1 MIKSLRT
8 LFEKLLFSNVSMF
21 GSHIS
26 DTPSS
31 LSFGVHKV
39 DKKNLYDYQLVYYQQ
54 FLLYMISNMRRN
66 YALALY
72 HPCDSTRITRET
84 FFYVFR
90 SIETVSQGKAVNSP
104 RLPLVTAA
112 MYIYPR
118 TWPHHPIP
126 LPQSQIP
133 RRDDSPDYSK
143 SSAWRR
149 FPGISEVIFSA
160 RYFDTPR

>member
-1 MIKSLRT
+1 MIKSLLT

-26 DTPSS
+26 DTHASS

-84 FFYVFR
+84 FF
-90 SIETVSQGKAVNSP
+90 
-104 RLPLVTAA
+104 
-112 MYIYPR
+112 M
-118 TWPHHPIP
+118 
-126 LPQSQIP
+126 
-133 RRDDSPDYSK
+133 
-143 SSAWRR
+143 
-149 FPGISEVIFSA
+149 FSGV
-160 RYFDTPR
+160 

>member
-1 MIKSLRT
+1 MEFRLVIKSLLT

-26 DTPSS
+26 DPPSS
-31 LSFGVHKV
+31 LSFSVHKV

-84 FFYVFR
+84 FF
-90 SIETVSQGKAVNSP
+90 
-104 RLPLVTAA
+104 
-112 MYIYPR
+112 M
-118 TWPHHPIP
+118 
-126 LPQSQIP
+126 
-133 RRDDSPDYSK
+133 
-143 SSAWRR
+143 
-149 FPGISEVIFSA
+149 FSGV
-160 RYFDTPR
+160 